1 MKKIV
6 YTLTAVAAILLA
18 ACGDNRPTEG
28 NKLELSIS
36 GAEKV
41 TTPDDY
47 NIFLGSNIDLNQE
60 SINAKF
66 DSLLAANKSDR
77 ANIVSVKL
85 AEAKLVITD
94 SVNTFDRFNS
104 LKLSIFGNEAADVA
118 TANNI
123 PKGAKEVK
131 LDVQDKDLYASI
143 KKGEVILGAD
153 GNIKGDTLKSDLKTK
168 LIIKLN
174 IEAAPKK

>member
-1 MKKIV
+1 M
-6 YTLTAVAAILLA
+6 
-18 ACGDNRPTEG
+18 
-28 NKLELSIS
+28 
-36 GAEKV
+36 
-41 TTPDDY
+41 
-47 NIFLGSNIDLNQE
+47 
-60 SINAKF
+60 
-66 DSLLAANKSDR
+66 
-77 ANIVSVKL
+77 
-85 AEAKLVITD
+85 VITD